1 MKTRKKVLSLILSLF
16 LLIGLMP
23 TAVFAAGNVPEENWI
38 DFAAVS
44 FAGGDGTRENPYQI
58 STAAQLAKL
67 AKDVNTGID
76 YRNQYFKLM
85 DNIDLSGREWEPIGY
100 TEGGGS
106 IHGFNG
112 MFDGNYK
119 TISGMY
125 VDVRDEK
132 AA

>member
-76 YRNQYFKLM
+76 YRNQYFKLY
-85 DNIDLSGREWEPIGY
+85 G
-100 TEGGGS
+100 
-106 IHGFNG
+106 
-112 MFDGNYK
+112 
-119 TISGMY
+119 
-125 VDVRDEK
+125 
-132 AA
+132 

>member
-1 MKTRKKVLSLILSLF
+1 
-16 LLIGLMP
+16 
-23 TAVFAAGNVPEENWI
+23 
-38 DFAAVS
+38 
-44 FAGGDGTRENPYQI
+44 
-58 STAAQLAKL
+58 
-67 AKDVNTGID
+67 
-76 YRNQYFKLM
+76 M

-119 TISGMY
+119 TISGLY

-132 AA
+132 AE